1 MCWVSTH
8 VNCEA
13 KSEINLLL
21 FVQQQCRPGFY
32 KSNLVIWIEEK
43 QSCQITKTT
52 MEERKLSCSLKQE
65 AYLFFFRYLQVVF
78 EGVKGTSYTGD
89 IAIDDVKIMSGS
101 CPAPGDCSFENGLCT
116 WTNILK
122 GDVFDWVLGGGGTP
136 SWLTG
141 PSSDHTTGSGMFIA
155 FVVIEG
161 HFQSSELNKFA

>member
-1 MCWVSTH
+1 
-8 VNCEA
+8 
-13 KSEINLLL
+13 
-21 FVQQQCRPGFY
+21 
-32 KSNLVIWIEEK
+32 
-43 QSCQITKTT
+43 
-52 MEERKLSCSLKQE
+52 MEERKLSRSLKQE

-89 IAIDDVKIMSGS
+89 IAIDDVKILSGS

-155 FVVIEG
+155 FDVIEG
-161 HFQSSELNKFA
+161 HFQSSE